1 MNIFQSPET
10 TERDEKNTAAIS
22 IRKNTVDHDSGK
34 NARRRWPATAWAL
47 AALLLFSAAGAGAET
62 TTTLSDAEIQG
73 RQLAQQLCETRPAES
88 LTNTAVLKIR
98 DAKKNWREIPVR
110 FQVVVAGT
118 EAPGWEAR
126 YETLGTN
133 LVRLT
138 ISHAANRP
146 NRYQLDPPG
155 RTTDLS
161 GGEMDIPFAG
171 SDFSR
176 GDFGLEFLFWPDQK
190 ILKKEF
196 HNNCASMVLESR
208 NPHPPEHGCARV
220 VARIEEEN
228 GGIMEAQTYD
238 AAGQPIKDFSVKNLK
253 KINGRWQVEVVIMK
267 NFQAGTLT
275 RLEFDVNK

>member
-1 MNIFQSPET
+1 MNIFPPKKTAEP
-10 TERDEKNTAAIS
+10 DEKNTPAIS
-22 IRKNTVDHDSGK
+22 IRKNTVDHDSGQS
-34 NARRRWPATAWAL
+34 ARRRWPATTWAL
-47 AALLLFSAAGAGAET
+47 ATLLWVLAVGAAAET
-62 TTTLSDAEIQG
+62 TNTLSNAEIQG
-73 RQLAQQLCETRPAES
+73 RQLAQQLGEARPAES

-110 FQVVVAGT
+110 FQVVVAGA

-126 YETLGTN
+126 YETMDTN
-133 LVRLT
+133 AVRLT

-146 NRYQLDPPG
+146 NRYHLNTNGQPA
-155 RTTDLS
+155 DLS

-171 SDFSR
+171 SDFSM

-208 NPHPPEHGCARV
+208 NPRPPEHGCARV

-238 AAGQPIKDFSVKNLK
+238 ASGRQIKDFSVKNLK

-275 RLEFDVNK
+275 RLEFDLNR

>member
-1 MNIFQSPET
+1 MNIFPQKKTAEP
-10 TERDEKNTAAIS
+10 DEKNTPAIS
-22 IRKNTVDHDSGK
+22 IRENTVDHDSGQS
-34 NARRRWPATAWAL
+34 ARRRWPATTWAL
-47 AALLLFSAAGAGAET
+47 ATLLWFLAVGAAAET
-62 TTTLSDAEIQG
+62 TNTLSDAEIQG
-73 RQLAQQLCETRPAES
+73 RQLAQQLGEARPAES

-110 FQVVVAGT
+110 FQVVVAGA

-126 YETLGTN
+126 YETMDTN
-133 LVRLT
+133 AVRLT

-146 NRYQLDPPG
+146 NRYHLNTNGQPA
-155 RTTDLS
+155 DLS

-171 SDFSR
+171 SDFSM

-208 NPHPPEHGCARV
+208 NPRPPEHGCARV

-238 AAGQPIKDFSVKNLK
+238 ASGRQIKDFSVKNLK

-275 RLEFDVNK
+275 RLEFDLNR